1 MLVVCKLSTIYF
13 TPRAIK
19 LAVINTTLMN
29 CSKYE
34 TVRQVVQSYMYLYG
48 IYTPTNRSCN
58 FTTEEHQRIF
68 ICQWSFLTTEQGGN

>member
-1 MLVVCKLSTIYF
+1 MLVVLQVKHNIF
-13 TPRAIK
+13 HPRAIK

-68 ICQWSFLTTEQGGN
+68 IWSFLTTEQGGN

>member
-1 MLVVCKLSTIYF
+1 MLVVLQFKHNIFHPKSNKIGSNK
-13 TPRAIK
+13 I
-19 LAVINTTLMN
+19 TLMN

-58 FTTEEHQRIF
+58 FTTEGHQRIF
-68 ICQWSFLTTEQGGN
+68 IWSFLTTEQGGN